1 MNRTPINPWPWS
13 LNIGYN
19 QAELIEGA
27 NRQLVC
33 SGQTAVDAEGNPL
46 HPGDM
51 HAQMAQAIDNLETV
65 LEEANMTFENI
76 IRLTVYTTDVNE
88 TMKHFGV
95 LGERLANANAK
106 PPMSLLGV
114 TQLAIP
120 GLMFEIE
127 ATAAD

>member
-1 MNRTPINPWPWS
+1 MNRTPVNPWPWS
-13 LNIGYN
+13 LHVGYN

-27 NRQLVC
+27 SRQLIC
-33 SGQTAVDAEGNPL
+33 SGQTSVDAEGSPL
-46 HPGDM
+46 HSGDM
-51 HAQMAQAIDNLETV
+51 ESQMAQAMANLESV
-65 LEEANMTFENI
+65 LEDANMTIENI
-76 IRLTVYTTDVNE
+76 IRLTIYTTDVNE

-95 LGERLANANAK
+95 LGARLASANAK